1 MSHKKR
7 SERSSRYAD
16 APYAV
21 GKGKPPQHS
30 RFQPGQSGNPK
41 GRPKK
46 LSAEEQI
53 KAGMREAIEGPV
65 TINTPSGS
73 RQVPALVAMILK
85 VRQKVIENGSSAQ
98 LQKFLAIIDSYGA
111 LTSDDRRHIGGVL
124 IVPPRC
130 ETAEEWE
137 RIYGRAAG
145 ALTPEELEAERQ
157 RMEDLYSPKP
167 AAVPAPV
174 RSEPKRPTYVM
185 PGPPVLPSLLENKP
199 KKEPPRPEPSYVLPG
214 PPVLRY
220 LLENEPKKEPLKP
233 EPGYVLPGPPLKPR
247 T

>member
-7 SERSSRYAD
+7 SERSRRYAD

-30 RFQPGQSGNPK
+30 RFPPGQSGNPK

-53 KAGMREAIEGPV
+53 KAGMRQVVEELV
-65 TINTPSGS
+65 TVNTSTGS

-185 PGPPVLPSLLENKP
+185 PGPPVLPSLAEP
-199 KKEPPRPEPSYVLPG
+199 KKEPLKPEPSYVLPG
-214 PPVLRY
+214 PPVLRS
-220 LLENEPKKEPLKP
+220 LLENKPKKEPLKP
-233 EPGYVLPGPPLKPR
+233 EPGYVLPGPPPKPR